1 MKILFVLFLSS
12 LFSTCAMAGV
22 VAPVSSPKMDALT
35 SGSAT
40 TDASVTTTIVK
51 PAVRKSAPRPA
62 PAKSSKAAPAKDTS
76 APTPAPAQVD
86 PVIETPTPTGV
97 ATESKLAR
105 IYVGAQLGD
114 SIVGGL
120 VGLQVSKMFSVEARY
135 DYVDTIYVPN
145 GNTKSSNL
153 GIAGVALF
161 PLKLSDLK
169 LSDMEPFY
177 LFGKAGYERST
188 KKTTSV
194 SPDLG
199 VPGFP
204 STTTI
209 TTTVKGRLLIGGGA
223 QYDFSKKFSGRV
235 GVNFVGSDSS
245 MYLTAI
251 YKL

>member
-1 MKILFVLFLSS
+1 MKILFALLISS

-22 VAPVSSPKMDALT
+22 VAPVTSPKLDALT
-35 SGSAT
+35 QDNAT
-40 TDASVTTTIVK
+40 TAPVVT
-51 PAVRKSAPRPA
+51 PAVRKSPTRSASARTTTPAKASPSTVKPA
-62 PAKSSKAAPAKDTS
+62 PVSIQIAPPAEIPVTTAPADAKFS
-76 APTPAPAQVD
+76 RVYL
-86 PVIETPTPTGV
+86 GM
-97 ATESKLAR
+97 
-105 IYVGAQLGD
+105 QLGD

-209 TTTVKGRLLIGGGA
+209 TTTVKGRLLIGCGA

-235 GVNFVGSDSS
+235 GVNFVGSDNS
-245 MYLTAI
+245 MYLTTI